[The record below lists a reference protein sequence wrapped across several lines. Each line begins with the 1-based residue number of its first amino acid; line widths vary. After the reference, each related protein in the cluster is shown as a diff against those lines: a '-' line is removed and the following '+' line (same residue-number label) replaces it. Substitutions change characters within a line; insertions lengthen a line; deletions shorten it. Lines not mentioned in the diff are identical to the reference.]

1 MFIKN
6 CVNIKT
12 KGCIRMIKMVSN
24 TTETS
29 IEDVAKATPET
40 QVQVQVQAA
49 TEAKVAK
56 RSANGPGKKIRNMFY
71 RLVKENKLDEA
82 TVANLQDEAFTKEH
96 LGKIKYA
103 FLKKV
108 DEDAVGDKVAMKSLA
123 IINGHPRYT
132 TKNLV
137 EIAGAHYMIT
147 NDLYA
152 RNVKGFKDWCATFKE
167 D

>member
-6 CVNIKT
+6 FVNRKT

-24 TTETS
+24 ATETS

-40 QVQVQVQAA
+40 QVQVQAA

-56 RSANGPGKKIRNMFY
+56 RSANGPGKKIRNMFS

-108 DEDAVGDKVAMKSLA
+108 DEDAVGDKAAMKSFAL
-123 IINGHPRYT
+123 INGHPRYT

>member
-1 MFIKN
+1 
-6 CVNIKT
+6 
-12 KGCIRMIKMVSN
+12 MIKMVSN
-24 TTETS
+24 ATETT
-29 IEDVAKATPET
+29 IEDVAKSAVVEP
-40 QVQVQVQAA
+40 
-49 TEAKVAK
+49 TEKVAK
-56 RSANGPGKKIRNMFY
+56 RSTNGPGKKIRNMFHK
-71 RLVKENKLDEA
+71 LVKENKLDDA
-82 TVANLQDEAFTKEH
+82 MVTNLQDETFTKEH

-108 DEDAVGDKVAMKSLA
+108 DESAVGDKAALKVAA

>member
-6 CVNIKT
+6 FVNRKT

-24 TTETS
+24 ATETS

-40 QVQVQVQAA
+40 QVQAA
-49 TEAKVAK
+49 AEAKVAK
-56 RSANGPGKKIRNMFY
+56 RSANGPGKKIRNMFS

-108 DEDAVGDKVAMKSLA
+108 DEDAVGDKAAMKSFAL
-123 IINGHPRYT
+123 INGHPRYT